1 MNARHRTGSP
11 GWSLSLVS
19 VYQVVLVCATGP
31 IRALFAMMLYRQM
44 RFSASLALHESL
56 DTKEANDELP

>member
-1 MNARHRTGSP
+1 
-11 GWSLSLVS
+11 
-19 VYQVVLVCATGP
+19 
-31 IRALFAMMLYRQM
+31 MMLYRQM